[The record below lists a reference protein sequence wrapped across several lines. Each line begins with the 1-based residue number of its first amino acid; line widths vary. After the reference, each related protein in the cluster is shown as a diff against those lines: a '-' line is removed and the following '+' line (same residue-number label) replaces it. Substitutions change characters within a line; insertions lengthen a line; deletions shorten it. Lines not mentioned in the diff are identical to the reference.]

1 MLTDNPPPMRPGS
14 TNPLL
19 RAGIQNVKRDT
30 TTGQPIGQLSYVVF
44 LLGRLLLSSH
54 CLRNQWKSVH
64 CTSKYMYP
72 VQLELYCTLLCMWC
86 ELVCVSPP
94 FESCLT
100 TALLYSWQPQIHDPM
115 AVPTPV
121 WIQPTWIGSVSLVA
135 RHVRSL
141 SCGEHNLVGPRPRT
155 TIDVDHEASWAML
168 ELDGEQ
174 EAVSFGM
181 KWLCT

>member
-44 LLGRLLLSSH
+44 LLGRLLLNSH
-54 CLRNQWKSVH
+54 CLRNQWNLYTVLRST
-64 CTSKYMYP
+64 CT
-72 VQLELYCTLLCMWC
+72 LYSSRCTLLCMWC

-100 TALLYSWQPQIHDPM
+100 TALLSHTWQPQIHDPM

-135 RHVRSL
+135 WHVRTL